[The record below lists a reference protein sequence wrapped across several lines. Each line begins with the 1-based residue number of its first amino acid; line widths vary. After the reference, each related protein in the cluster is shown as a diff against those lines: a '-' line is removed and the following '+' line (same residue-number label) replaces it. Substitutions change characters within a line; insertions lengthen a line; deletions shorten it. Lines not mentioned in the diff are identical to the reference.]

1 MTGAKVS
8 VVVPVYNG
16 ANYVR
21 EAIESAL
28 AQTYRP
34 LEVIVVND
42 ASTDQGATDA
52 IVRSFGDRV
61 RYFQLPVN
69 GGVARALNH
78 GIRHM
83 TGEWFVWLSHDDVLA
98 PTRVE
103 EDIERLRTIPDAK
116 ITFSRLMIID
126 GSGGTV
132 KELEYAFDRVTNLYE
147 VFANS
152 GVNFC
157 SMTVHRSC
165 FDAVGLFNEQNRTTQ
180 DVEMA
185 LRLARRY
192 VFYNSPKGITYSRD
206 HGERGTYALS
216 QQRREGVAM
225 LCRFVRDELGFRE
238 FFPRAIGDRKAIQ
251 DGWLWLSY
259 LHRGFQQDQYSRECE
274 RLAAL
279 SQKSPLL
286 AWLTTFAR
294 PARVL
299 ARPSFERLEQ
309 LASYTARRV
318 WRGRRSAE
326 RRAPTHS
333 I

>member
-52 IVRSFGDRV
+52 IVRSFGDRI
-61 RYFQLPVN
+61 RYLQLPVN
-69 GGVARALNH
+69 GGVARALNQ
-78 GIRHM
+78 GIRQM

-103 EDIERLRTIPDAK
+103 ADIDRLREIPDAK
-116 ITFSRLMIID
+116 ITFSRLTIID
-126 GSGGTV
+126 SEGRTV
-132 KELEYAFDRVTNLYE
+132 RDLEYPFDRVTNLYE

-165 FDAVGLFNEQNRTTQ
+165 FDVVGLFNEDNRTTQ

-192 VFYNSPKGITYSRD
+192 VFHHSPKALTYSRD

-238 FFPRAIGDRKAIQ
+238 FFPRAIGDRKAIR
-251 DGWLWLSY
+251 DGWLWLGS
-259 LHRGFQQDQYSRECE
+259 LHRGFQQNQYSEECD

-279 SQKSPLL
+279 SQSSSLL
-286 AWLTTFAR
+286 AWLTTFSG

-299 ARPSFERLEQ
+299 ARPSVGRLGH
-309 LASYTARRV
+309 LASHAVRFASRR
-318 WRGRRSAE
+318 
-326 RRAPTHS
+326 
-333 I
+333 